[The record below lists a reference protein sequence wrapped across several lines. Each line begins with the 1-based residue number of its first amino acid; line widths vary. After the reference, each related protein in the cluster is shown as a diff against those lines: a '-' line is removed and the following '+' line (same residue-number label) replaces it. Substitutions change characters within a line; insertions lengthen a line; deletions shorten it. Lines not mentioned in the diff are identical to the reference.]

1 MEALTFE
8 GSSLWKVR
16 QKVGT
21 DLVLW
26 PGATVLVQREDGRV
40 LLGLRGDTHDW
51 AMPGGGAE
59 EGSSFAGTAATE
71 LREETG
77 LVADPADLEG
87 FASLSEAG
95 NHLVTYPN
103 GDRTHYFGIWFLL
116 RRWEGEPTPDGTEML
131 ELDWF
136 DLATLPEPMMGSSS
150 VGFELFAAW
159 QRTGRFQAR

>member
-1 MEALTFE
+1 MTFE

-59 EGSSFAGTAATE
+59 QGSSFTDTAVTE

-77 LVADPADLEG
+77 LIADPADLEG
-87 FASLSEAG
+87 FASISEAG
-95 NHLVTYPN
+95 NHLVTYAN

-116 RRWEGEPTPDGTEML
+116 RRWMGEPRPDGTEML

>member
-1 MEALTFE
+1 MTFE

-59 EGSSFAGTAATE
+59 EG
-71 LREETG
+71 
-77 LVADPADLEG
+77 
-87 FASLSEAG
+87 
-95 NHLVTYPN
+95 
-103 GDRTHYFGIWFLL
+103 
-116 RRWEGEPTPDGTEML
+116 
-131 ELDWF
+131 
-136 DLATLPEPMMGSSS
+136 
-150 VGFELFAAW
+150 
-159 QRTGRFQAR
+159 

>member
-1 MEALTFE
+1 MTFE

-26 PGATVLVQREDGRV
+26 PGASVLVQREDGRV

-59 EGSSFAGTAATE
+59 EGSSFADTAVTE
-71 LREETG
+71 LQEETG
-77 LVADPADLEG
+77 LIADPADLEG
-87 FASLSEAG
+87 FGSISEAG

-116 RRWEGEPTPDGTEML
+116 RHWKGEPAPDGTEMR

-150 VGFELFAAW
+150 VGFELFEGW

>member
-1 MEALTFE
+1 VTFE
-8 GSSLWKVR
+8 DSSLWKVR

-59 EGSSFAGTAATE
+59 EGSSFAGTAVTE

-87 FASLSEAG
+87 FASISEAG

-116 RRWEGEPTPDGTEML
+116 RRWGANPRPTARRCCSST
-131 ELDWF
+131 
-136 DLATLPEPMMGSSS
+136 GSISRRCPS
-150 VGFELFAAW
+150 
-159 QRTGRFQAR
+159 R

>member
-1 MEALTFE
+1 MTFE
-8 GSSLWKVR
+8 DSSLWKVR
-16 QKVGT
+16 QKVGA

-59 EGSSFAGTAATE
+59 EGSSFADTAVTE

-77 LVADPADLEG
+77 LIADPADFEG
-87 FASLSEAG
+87 FASISEAG

-116 RRWEGEPTPDGTEML
+116 RRWEGEPTPDGAEML

-136 DLATLPEPMMGSSS
+136 DLAALPEPMMGSSS
-150 VGFELFAAW
+150 VGLELFETW
-159 QRTGRFQAR
+159 RRTGRFQAR